1 MYVRTYQFKNINRRN
16 EYLLL
21 EGAFEITQSLGIYL
35 VKKNDL
41 TLKYDLKEKLQCFNL

>member
-21 EGAFEITQSLGIYL
+21 EGAFEITQSLGIYH
-35 VKKNDL
+35 VKKNFYE
-41 TLKYDLKEKLQCFNL
+41 TKH